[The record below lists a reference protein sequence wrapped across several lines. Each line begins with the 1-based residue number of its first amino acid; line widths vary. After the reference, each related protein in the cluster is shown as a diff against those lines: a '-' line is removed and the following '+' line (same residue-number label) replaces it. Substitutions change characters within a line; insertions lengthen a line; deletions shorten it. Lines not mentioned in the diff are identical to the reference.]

1 VQCLEDFSIPLYLSH
16 AVTKIEGRDRVEKV
30 DVAPL
35 EHNTPIM
42 EKSFG
47 IECDTVLL
55 SVGLIPENEL
65 SEKAGIDINRDT
77 SGPYIDSHLM
87 TNNSGV
93 FACGNVLHVHDLVDF
108 VSEESARCGD
118 HVAKYI
124 RGQEIDEIQYKV
136 KPGANMKYVVPNRY
150 TATQENHFY
159 MRPLISK
166 SDAALEVTC
175 NGKTIRE
182 KKLHR
187 VQPSEMISLVLSA
200 SDLAISSGEDNALE
214 ISVR

>member
-1 VQCLEDFSIPLYLSH
+1 
-16 AVTKIEGRDRVEKV
+16 
-30 DVAPL
+30 
-35 EHNTPIM
+35 
-42 EKSFG
+42 
-47 IECDTVLL
+47 
-55 SVGLIPENEL
+55 
-65 SEKAGIDINRDT
+65 
-77 SGPYIDSHLM
+77 
-87 TNNSGV
+87 
-93 FACGNVLHVHDLVDF
+93 
-108 VSEESARCGD
+108 
-118 HVAKYI
+118 
-124 RGQEIDEIQYKV
+124 
-136 KPGANMKYVVPNRY
+136 MKYVVPNRY